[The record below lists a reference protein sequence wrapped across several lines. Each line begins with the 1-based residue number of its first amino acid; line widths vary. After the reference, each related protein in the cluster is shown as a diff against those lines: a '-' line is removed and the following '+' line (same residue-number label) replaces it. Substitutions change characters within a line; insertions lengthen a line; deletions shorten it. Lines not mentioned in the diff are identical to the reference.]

1 MLNAFSLFAASEAGD
16 AVNRR
21 IKLLGYFGLAAF
33 LFGIGT
39 VFAVISLRDAIALET
54 SLIAANGLVA
64 LLMILLGLFV
74 IVIGR
79 ALARRH
85 KRRRFANMA
94 LVMAPLAARS
104 IASRSTL
111 SSVALIAVVAAG
123 AYLGRKAVKS

>member
-21 IKLLGYFGLAAF
+21 IKLLGYFSLAAF
-33 LFGIGT
+33 FFGIGII
-39 VFAVISLRDAIALET
+39 FAIISLRDAIALET
-54 SLIAANGLVA
+54 SLIIANGLVA
-64 LLMILLGLFV
+64 LLMILIGLFV
-74 IVIGR
+74 LVIGR

-94 LVMAPLAARS
+94 LAVAPLAARS

-111 SSVALIAVVAAG
+111 SSVALIAVIAAG